1 MEMIIFYIHKA
12 YIVKK
17 SFCIYFL
24 FNLYINFILQLRK
37 QRLREV
43 SRFSQDHKVM
53 SGSLSLE
60 PVTTA
65 ADSLMQDH
73 LATSDDHRKMFWWLL
88 RKKQL
93 QRKWVLCLGE
103 FGFRALG

>member
-1 MEMIIFYIHKA
+1 M
-12 YIVKK
+12 
-17 SFCIYFL
+17 
-24 FNLYINFILQLRK
+24 RK
-37 QRLREV
+37 QKLREV
-43 SRFSQDHKVM
+43 KRFSQDHKAM

-60 PVTTA
+60 PVTTT
-65 ADSLMQDH
+65 ADCLIQYH

-88 RKKQL
+88 LKNQL